1 MTSYKTIYIA
11 GINRSGGSLLSR
23 LYDNHSS
30 ILSYPT
36 ELGFP
41 SDNSFYDIVDSY
53 AGVPQSIPDYF
64 KSQDQDLFS
73 LLDLPKKQA
82 VYSTQWGKEKSEPL
96 GVRENYLEKNF
107 YGNIKTYFDYDI
119 FIEIFNEKSIHAQNI
134 KELYDARHYAYFSA
148 WENGKYLKDQSHV
161 VMQDSGGIYLTNID
175 RYFNEFTDSI
185 LLYPIRDITGYVAT
199 EKVRYARR
207 FYGSR
212 RFASPQLPN
221 YFVKNYNYYDIE
233 AQIKGWLCAV
243 TRVRLL
249 QEKYGINDRF
259 VIYNHSALT
268 SYPELTMKSLINKS
282 SLKYEETLVNPT
294 IGGKDWLGNSHYG
307 PTKGISNSINKNY
320 NKVLRR
326 DELDIISSLSGEL
339 CSHIDNK
346 NTPVSLLDIPENL
359 FYDYEIQKK
368 YIDEKQKISLY
379 YALTNSTK
387 RRYKITQAPI
397 YSIFAIIF
405 SLIVRLAHIP
415 RILKLRYFKGK
426 GKQNYT

>member
-23 LYDNHSS
+23 LYDSHSD

-41 SDNSFYDIVDSY
+41 SDNSFYDVVDSY
-53 AGVPQSIPDYF
+53 AGVPQSIPKYLKGKDN
-64 KSQDQDLFS
+64 DLFS
-73 LLDLPKKQA
+73 LLDLPRTQPG
-82 VYSTQWGKEKSEPL
+82 YSTEWGKERSEPL
-96 GVRENYLEKNF
+96 GIRENYLEKNF
-107 YGNIKTYFDYDI
+107 YGAIKTHFDYDK
-119 FIEIFNEKSIHAQNI
+119 FITIFNETSNNAQNI

-148 WENGKYLKDQSHV
+148 WENGKYLNNQSHV

-175 RYFNEFTDSI
+175 RYFNEFSDSI
-185 LLYPIRDITGYVAT
+185 MLYPIRDITGYVAT

-233 AQIKGWLCAV
+233 AQIKGWLCAI

-249 QEKYGINDRF
+249 QEKYGVNNKFI
-259 VIYNHSALT
+259 IYNHSALT
-268 SYPELTMKSLINKS
+268 ANPEVTMKKLIEKS
-282 SLKYEETLVNPT
+282 ALKYEETLVKPT

-320 NKVLRR
+320 DKVLRS
-326 DELDIISSLSGEL
+326 DELETINSLSSEISG
-339 CSHIDNK
+339 HIDDK
-346 NTPVSLLDIPENL
+346 TTPVNLLDIPENL
-359 FYDYEIQKK
+359 FYDYNIQKK
-368 YIDEKQKISLY
+368 YIENKEKITLY

-387 RRYKITQAPI
+387 RRYKITQAPK

-405 SLIVRLAHIP
+405 SILVRLAHLP